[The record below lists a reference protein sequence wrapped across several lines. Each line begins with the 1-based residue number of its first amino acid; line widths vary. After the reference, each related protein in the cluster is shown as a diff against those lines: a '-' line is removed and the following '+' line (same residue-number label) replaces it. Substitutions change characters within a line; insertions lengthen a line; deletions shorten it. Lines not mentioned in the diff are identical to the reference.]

1 MPARSTTA
9 TAAAD
14 ERNYLVY
21 CIRASATSQKT
32 YIGCTNNFA
41 RRLRQHCG
49 KLVGGAR
56 FTRGCAT
63 WRPVFHVR
71 GLTKRESLQLEYA
84 LKHKRFPG
92 VGGVQGRWKTLQRLL
107 NSVERWTRNSP
118 LLSEVKPHLSVVKF

>member
-1 MPARSTTA
+1 MPSRSTT
-9 TAAAD
+9 TST

-32 YIGCTNNFA
+32 YIGCTNNFP

-49 KLVGGAR
+49 ALVGGAR

-71 GLTKRESLQLEYA
+71 GLTKREALQLEYA
-84 LKHKRFPG
+84 CKHKRFPG
-92 VGGVQGRWKTLQRLL
+92 VSGVQGRWKTLHRLM
-107 NSVERWTRNSP
+107 NGSVERWTSNSP
-118 LLSEVKPHLSVVKF
+118 LLATVRPHLSVVKF

>member
-1 MPARSTTA
+1 MPARYSS
-9 TAAAD
+9 D
-14 ERNYLVY
+14 SRDYLVY

-32 YIGCTNNFA
+32 YIGCTNNFQ

-71 GLTKRESLQLEYA
+71 GLTKREALQLEWS
-84 LKHKRFPG
+84 LKHKRWPG
-92 VGGVQGRWKTLQRLL
+92 ASGVEGRWKTLNRLL
-107 NSVERWTRNSP
+107 NGVERWTSNAP
-118 LLSEVKPHLSVVKF
+118 LLSDVKPHLTVVKF